1 MKNRYITIS
10 LVLAFIGC
18 EKDARY
24 PSAHYEC
31 RNALTENT
39 DNHPKSAL
47 LETLITEIAQSG
59 IPGIMLTLH
68 DSNGYWS
75 GAAGY
80 SDLASGISL
89 YPCNITRVGST
100 VKTFTAVTIL
110 LLQEEG
116 KLDIDDPV
124 SQYLTGKE
132 TKGLENA
139 DKSTL
144 RQLLQHSSGIFNYI
158 QSMKFQTASLNDLDK
173 TWQPDELL
181 EYARDKEPNF
191 SPGTDVLY
199 SNTNYVLLGMIIE
212 KVTGKPY
219 YQVFKERIFDPLG
232 LVFTQCAATDP
243 VPDDI
248 IRGYVD
254 FYSNRNLI
262 NATFYSGWD
271 YFTADGG
278 LISNAYDLN
287 IFMTALFSGQVL
299 SASSMDEFLDW
310 QAPKTDYGDGFE
322 TYYGL
327 GIFKIITQYGE
338 AYIHS
343 GDAIGYV
350 ASMVYFPEQQVTIT
364 WAVNGNYGKLD
375 DIVQS
380 VEGMEKIFAAAL
392 SV

>member
-1 MKNRYITIS
+1 MIKQYITIIAV
-10 LVLAFIGC
+10 VLFGAC
-18 EKDARY
+18 ETDARY
-24 PSAHYEC
+24 PSSHYAC
-31 RNALTENT
+31 RNALSENT
-39 DNHPKSAL
+39 ENHPKSAL
-47 LETLITEIAQSG
+47 LESLVTEIAGSG

-68 DSNGYWS
+68 DSSGYWS

-80 SDLASGISL
+80 SDLASGIPL
-89 YPCNITRVGST
+89 HPCNITRVGSI

-116 KLDIDDPV
+116 KLHIDDPV
-124 SQYLTGKE
+124 SQYLTGNE
-132 TKGLENA
+132 TEGLENA

-144 RQLLQHSSGIFNYI
+144 RQLMQHSSGIFNYI
-158 QSMKFQTASLNDLDK
+158 QSTKFQTASLNDLDK
-173 TWQPDELL
+173 TWKPDELL
-181 EYARDKEPNF
+181 EYAQNKEPYF

-199 SNTNYVLLGMIIE
+199 SNTNYILLGMIIE

-219 YQVFKERIFDPLG
+219 YQVFEEILFDPLG

-278 LISNAYDLN
+278 LISNTFDLN
-287 IFMTALFSGQVL
+287 IFMTALFSGQLL
-299 SASSMDEFLDW
+299 SASSMEEFLSW
-310 QAPKTDYGDGFE
+310 QTPKKEYGNGFE
-322 TYYGL
+322 THYGL

-343 GDAIGYV
+343 GDAIGYA

-380 VEGMEKIFAAAL
+380 VEGMERIFGVGL
-392 SV
+392 NR

>member
-1 MKNRYITIS
+1 MKKQYIPII
-10 LVLAFIGC
+10 LVVALIAC

-24 PSAHYEC
+24 PSSQYAC
-31 RNALTENT
+31 RNTLMENT

-47 LETLITEIAQSG
+47 LETLIIEIAGSG

-68 DSNGYWS
+68 DNDGYWS

-80 SDLASGISL
+80 SDLASGIPL

-110 LLQEEG
+110 MLQEEG
-116 KLDIDDPV
+116 KLHIDDPV
-124 SQYLTGKE
+124 SQYLTGRE
-132 TKGLENA
+132 TDGLENA

-158 QSMKFQTASLNDLDK
+158 QSLKFQTASLNDLDK

-181 EYARDKEPNF
+181 EYARGKEPYF

-199 SNTNYVLLGMIIE
+199 SNTNYILLGMIIE

-219 YQVFKERIFDPLG
+219 YQVFKEKLFDPLG
-232 LVFTQCAATDP
+232 MVFTQCAATDP
-243 VPDDI
+243 VPADI

-254 FYSNRNLI
+254 FYSNMNLI

-299 SASSMDEFLDW
+299 SASSVEEFLKW
-310 QAPKTDYGDGFE
+310 QTPKSDYGDGFE
-322 TYYGL
+322 THYGL
-327 GIFKIITQYGE
+327 GIFKIITRYGE

-343 GDAIGYV
+343 GDAIGYA

-375 DIVQS
+375 EIVQS
-380 VEGMEKIFAAAL
+380 LEGMEKIFGAAL
-392 SV
+392 GG